1 MCAPHLSPKLSQC
14 LYIPYHTFLFYFMR
28 TITYRNTQ
36 KKKISFRF
44 VQEDHTR
51 TSKGRRR
58 SLEEKRKTS
67 RVVLKTFFSSVRGRV
82 FSREERRRR
91 SRAFIRSGDFFFSKG
106 RSKRVLRY
114 FLKGAFKKG
123 VALSRSPKRKARETN
138 ARQTRRTEHNDDDDV
153 FFVFFFSA
161 HARAQPV
168 WDLFL
173 LGSDDVDGRG
183 FQRRWLHSCAEE

>member
-1 MCAPHLSPKLSQC
+1 MH
-14 LYIPYHTFLFYFMR
+14 
-28 TITYRNTQ
+28 
-36 KKKISFRF
+36 SF
-44 VQEDHTR
+44 V
-51 TSKGRRR
+51 
-58 SLEEKRKTS
+58 
-67 RVVLKTFFSSVRGRV
+67 RVIF
-82 FSREERRRR
+82 
-91 SRAFIRSGDFFFSKG
+91 FFFSKG
-106 RSKRVLRY
+106 RSK
-114 FLKGAFKKG
+114 KGVALFFFFSKGRSKKG